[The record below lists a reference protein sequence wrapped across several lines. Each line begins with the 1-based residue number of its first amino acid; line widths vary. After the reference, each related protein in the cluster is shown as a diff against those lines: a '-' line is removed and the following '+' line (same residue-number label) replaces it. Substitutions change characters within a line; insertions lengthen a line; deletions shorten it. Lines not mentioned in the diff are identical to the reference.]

1 MVLQSLP
8 CPTQPIIHNSYV
20 GERTRRN
27 PTYWEQRNDQFF
39 YIYEHTMKNQQAN
52 QENHHYEKDK
62 EKQQKK
68 LTLKEANI
76 THKITFF

>member
-1 MVLQSLP
+1 
-8 CPTQPIIHNSYV
+8 
-20 GERTRRN
+20 
-27 PTYWEQRNDQFF
+27 
-39 YIYEHTMKNQQAN
+39 MKNQQAN

-62 EKQQKK
+62 EKQKKK